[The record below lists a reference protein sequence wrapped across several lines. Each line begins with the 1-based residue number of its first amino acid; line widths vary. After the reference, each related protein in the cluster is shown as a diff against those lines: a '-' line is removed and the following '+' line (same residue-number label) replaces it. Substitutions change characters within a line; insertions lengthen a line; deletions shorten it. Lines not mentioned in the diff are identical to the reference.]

1 MRRLTA
7 LTGVRTQQ
15 KEKRGCA
22 QVATSVAAKG
32 QGGVKCLLARRIILL
47 LTGERLCRIDF
58 KSLFVECDICFVP
71 KKTVTRSRE
80 MLPMKYIAL

>member
-15 KEKRGCA
+15 KEKRGCT

>member
-58 KSLFVECDICFVP
+58 KSPFVEYNVCFVP
-71 KKTVTRSRE
+71 KKAVTRSRK
-80 MLPMKYIAL
+80 MLSMGNI